1 MHGARFQLPW
11 MWKVSTVSDYEE
23 LRKQAIEAFEPEVLA
38 ATAAFDPQLFFSLV
52 MPDSFFKPF
61 SKFHNSLIDLISF
74 NQMTGRREV
83 RVGPRGWG
91 KSTTITEGGSLY
103 IVCRNPYLPDEQRY
117 KFLLIVSETTSQA
130 EARLATIKMELETNA
145 HIAKYFPH
153 ARGRGRIWRSDMI
166 VTANNICIAAVGV
179 TSSARGIKF
188 ENRRPDVLLF
198 DDVDSIDSA
207 TSPTMS
213 ADIEE
218 RFVRDFLKLGHDKTD
233 VFVVG
238 TIVSKM
244 CLCYKLLY
252 DDKFAAW
259 KGTLYKALEQFPT
272 DMDMWEKYG
281 RVLLD
286 RRNPNNEKDAEA
298 FYVANKEKMDVGAIS
313 AWPEVLSIYDLM
325 REYYLDGRRSFMTE
339 KQNQIIESDAAYF
352 QPERYIY
359 LSEDEI
365 KNYLNYNPIIYAFID
380 PTGGEISSKAQFV
393 RRGSDKFAITLIAKL
408 TDDRFFLVDF
418 YAGQLRQ
425 SQQFEIV
432 GKMLAKWRITRLSA
446 EQNAGQI
453 HYITA
458 LRKYLGE
465 LYGDDTWRA
474 HAKTAHLLFPRGII
488 SRANKEQRISAVE
501 PYLANGT
508 IMLPDEMLEPR
519 SDFKELMTEFED
531 WPNSEFDDG
540 LDSFSGCFFT
550 AFRSFRFGYLYNG
563 GD

>member
-1 MHGARFQLPW
+1 MSA
-11 MWKVSTVSDYEE
+11 VNEYEE
-23 LRKQAIEAFEPEVLA
+23 LRQQAIAAFDPEVLA
-38 ATAAFDPQLFFSLV
+38 AKAAFDPQLFFSLV
-52 MPDSFFKPF
+52 MPESFFKPF

-91 KSTTITEGGSLY
+91 KSTTITEGGSIY

-117 KFLLIVSETTSQA
+117 KFLLIVSETTGQA

-145 HIAKYFPH
+145 HIAQYYPH
-153 ARGRGRIWRSDMI
+153 AHGKGKLWRSDMI
-166 VTANNICIAAVGV
+166 VTANNICIAAVGIS
-179 TSSARGIKF
+179 SSARGIKY
-188 ENRRPDVLLF
+188 ENRRPDAIF
-198 DDVDSIDSA
+198 IDDCDSIDSA

-218 RFVRDFLKLGHDKTD
+218 RFTRDFLKLGHDKTD

-259 KGTLYKALEQFPT
+259 KGTLFKALESFP
-272 DMDMWEKYG
+272 DNMDMWERYG
-281 RVLLD
+281 RILLD
-286 RRNPNNEKDAEA
+286 RRNKNNEKDAEA
-298 FYVANKEKMDVGAIS
+298 FYVAHKQEMNAGGVS
-313 AWPEVLSIYDLM
+313 AWPEVLSVYDLM
-325 REYYLDGRRSFMTE
+325 REYYLDGRRSFLTE
-339 KQNQIIESDAAYF
+339 KQNQIIESDTAYF

-359 LSEDEI
+359 LTKDQM
-365 KNYLNYNPIIYAFID
+365 KDYMAYNPIVYAFID
-380 PTGGEISSKAQFV
+380 PTGGEISSRTTYVQ
-393 RRGSDKFAITLIAKL
+393 RGSDKFAIALIAKL
-408 TDDRFFLVDF
+408 TDDQFFLLDF

-432 GKMLAKWRITRLSA
+432 GKMLYKWRVTRLSC
-446 EQNAGQI
+446 ESNAGQI

-465 LYGDDTWRA
+465 LYSDDTWRSR
-474 HAKTAHLLFPRGII
+474 AKTAHLLLPRGIVNK
-488 SRANKEQRISAVE
+488 ANKEQRISAIE

-508 IMLPDEMLEPR
+508 LMLPDEMLEPR
-519 SDFKELMTEFED
+519 SDFKELASELED
-531 WPNSEFDDG
+531 WPNSVFDDG
-540 LDSFSGCFFT
+540 LDALSGCFFT
-550 AFRSFRFGYLYNG
+550 AFRNFRFGYLYNG
-563 GD
+563 GQ